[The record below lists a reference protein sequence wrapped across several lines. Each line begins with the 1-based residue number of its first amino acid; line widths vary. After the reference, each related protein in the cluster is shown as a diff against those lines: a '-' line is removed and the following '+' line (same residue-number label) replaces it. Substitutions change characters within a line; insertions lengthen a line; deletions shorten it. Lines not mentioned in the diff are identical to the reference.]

1 MLDVQNPPSTPVET
15 PPAARKGD
23 RTERRAEILRLALD
37 LFSKK
42 GYTGTT
48 MAEIA
53 TAAGLAVGTLYKFFK
68 DKNDLYQALLSETVH
83 DFESRLLAVL
93 KAEGPPIDRLNRFI
107 DVGSQLFVEHLPM
120 TRVYFSQTAAAFLF
134 ASAGLEDE
142 SYLSYRRI
150 VDAVAEVCAEAVRR
164 GEMVD
169 LPPAVL
175 ALGLEGVHNG
185 FLAALVR
192 DPGCYTPTQIATYTK
207 QMFFAAVRK

>member
-1 MLDVQNPPSTPVET
+1 MLDVQNSPSTPTET
-15 PPAARKGD
+15 APPPRSRD
-23 RTERRAEILRLALD
+23 RSERRAEILRLALD
-37 LFSKK
+37 LFSRK

-83 DFESRLLAVL
+83 DFETRLITVL
-93 KAEGPPIDRLNRFI
+93 KSEGPPIERLNRFI
-107 DVGSQLFVEHLPM
+107 DLGSQLFVEHLPM

-142 SYLSYRRI
+142 SFLSYRRI
-150 VDAVAEVCAEAVRR
+150 VDSVADVCADAVRR

-192 DPGCYTPTQIATYTK
+192 EPGCYTPTQIAAYTK
-207 QMFFAAVRK
+207 QMFFNAVRK